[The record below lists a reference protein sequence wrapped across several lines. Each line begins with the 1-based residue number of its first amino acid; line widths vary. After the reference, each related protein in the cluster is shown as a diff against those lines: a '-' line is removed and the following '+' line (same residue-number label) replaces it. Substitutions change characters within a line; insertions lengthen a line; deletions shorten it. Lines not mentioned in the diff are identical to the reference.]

1 MIGKPV
7 LPIQVVD
14 LFPELLDALLRLLSD
29 LGAAEWKHPT
39 ACAGWSVHDVALH
52 LLGDDVGFV
61 SRKRDGY
68 ALPAS
73 VEGWD
78 SLVAWIDEH
87 NALWVAAA
95 RRMSPRLLCDLL
107 RLVGGQMC
115 ATVKTLDPDALGGPV
130 SWAGPGPAPVWL
142 DLAREYTER
151 WLHQQHIRDA
161 VDRPGLKGPRFLAP
175 VLDTFVRALPRT
187 YQDVDAPDGTLVAL
201 TLTGDAGGRWFLLR
215 EKGAWHLCLEIERR
229 PQAEVVLGQELAWR
243 LFTKGL
249 HPEQVRAAVELRG
262 DVALGLKALD
272 TVSILA

>member
-1 MIGKPV
+1 MAARPMPPV
-7 LPIQVVD
+7 QVIH

-29 LGAAEWKHPT
+29 LGAAEWNRPT

-52 LLGDDVGFV
+52 LLGDDAGFV

-68 ALPAS
+68 ALPAA

-78 SLVAWIDEH
+78 SLVAWIDEQ
-87 NALWVAAA
+87 NALWVAAT
-95 RRMSPRLLCDLL
+95 RRTSPRLLCDLL
-107 RLVGGQMC
+107 RFVGRQMC
-115 ATVKTLDPDALGGPV
+115 ATVESLDPDALGGPV
-130 SWAGPGPAPVWL
+130 SWAGPEPAPVWL

-175 VLDTFVRALPRT
+175 ALDTFVRALPRA
-187 YQDVDAPDGTLVAL
+187 YQEVDAPEGTLVAL
-201 TLTGDAGGRWFLLR
+201 TITGDAGGQWFLVR
-215 EKGAWHLCLEIERR
+215 EKGTWRLYVESERG

-249 HPEQVRAAVELRG
+249 HPEQARADVELRG

-272 TVSILA
+272 TVSIIA